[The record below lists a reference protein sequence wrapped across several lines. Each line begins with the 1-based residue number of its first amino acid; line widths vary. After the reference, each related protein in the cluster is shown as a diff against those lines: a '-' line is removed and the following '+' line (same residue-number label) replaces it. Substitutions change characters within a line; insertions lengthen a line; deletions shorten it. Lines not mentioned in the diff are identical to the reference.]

1 MTTKGRGDDVRAATA
16 GSVKDPGAEPTGGE
30 GARTG
35 RRSLAGRVRSSDSA
49 RCAPLGRRPKESG
62 AERGRAGQGGAGR
75 GRAGRGGSCVLLAG
89 LYPLAQSLRKYT
101 TAFLEDCV
109 LEVFSVQHLKSGTAV
124 QGLSFFFF

>member
-1 MTTKGRGDDVRAATA
+1 MRAATA

-62 AERGRAGQGGAGR
+62 AERGRAG
-75 GRAGRGGSCVLLAG
+75 RGGSCVLLAG

-124 QGLSFFFF
+124 QGLSFFFFFN